1 MASEPKKP
9 RKIDPTPNI
18 NAETQRRE
26 LNINL
31 VADKILDGVHR
42 RDITHYC
49 THDLGLNKS
58 GAQSIIAEAVRKIDD
73 LVKER
78 FEGRLPSIAASFQT
92 IYTRALQ
99 EGDFKAAND
108 AMKNL
113 ATLMGLMTTKV
124 QSKTEITTS
133 EELKDIPTDQL
144 IRLAKGSE

>member
-1 MASEPKKP
+1 MVTEARKPKKTD
-9 RKIDPTPNI
+9 KTPI
-18 NAETQRRE
+18 VNAETQRRE
-26 LNINL
+26 VNINL

-42 RDITHYC
+42 RDLTHYC
-49 THDLGLNKS
+49 THDLGMDKS
-58 GAQSIIAEAVRKIDD
+58 SAKNIIAEAVKKIDD
-73 LVKER
+73 LFKER

>member
-1 MASEPKKP
+1 MAKETPKPKKT
-9 RKIDPTPNI
+9 DTTPSV

-26 LNINL
+26 VHINL

-42 RDITHYC
+42 RDLTHYC
-49 THDLGLNKS
+49 THDLSMDKTSAKN
-58 GAQSIIAEAVRKIDD
+58 IIAEAVKKIDD
-73 LVKER
+73 LFKER